1 MPSTSDKV
9 NGAAEA
15 PSPLTLSQL
24 LEVLALSGR
33 VRGPVEAPSTLGHDQ
48 LLELMAQGGSVSLHV
63 GDATSATTL
72 HATATLPP
80 VAPASS
86 LSGVTAS
93 PPSPITSGG
102 ASGSGGA
109 AVVAAAGKLFNTY
122 VGFPDAHHFPFTLA
136 GAATI
141 PVPPVRTKVMWAD
154 AFAAAASPPAE
165 GSALPG
171 ALTPRE
177 PIVVSDSGSESEEE
191 EQEAVQNEEEENVAI
206 DVPGRRWYVV
216 TKGREVGVFAGW
228 YATAPLVVSVSGACY
243 ARANSRSQAIADFAA
258 ALNAGLVSRIP

>member
-1 MPSTSDKV
+1 MTSTSDKV

-109 AVVAAAGKLFNTY
+109 AVVAAA
-122 VGFPDAHHFPFTLA
+122 A

-177 PIVVSDSGSESEEE
+177 PIIVSDSGSESEEE

-243 ARANSRSQAIADFAA
+243 ACANSRSQAIADFAA